1 MFEKMSAVFVV
12 NFWFPASSGIFRVS
26 RKNKIETSITS
37 IYKSLHQKNIYNKI
51 RSTILCEGHT

>member
-1 MFEKMSAVFVV
+1 MSAVFVV